1 METFLTELILKK
13 NTIEQATIN
22 KTITPKHILLVE
34 DDMSLAEW
42 FSDYLIEQG
51 YLVSLATRGDVAI
64 ELIQADQPDLVILDI
79 MLPVKD
85 GFEVCQAIRPDYQGP
100 ILMMTARDHE
110 TDEILGLELG
120 ADDYVVKPVKPR
132 VLLSRIK
139 ALFRRVSSQEVELIH
154 NAEQNNNILNFGK
167 LCIDATTRTTT
178 LSDGKVAISS
188 NEFDV
193 LWQLAQSA
201 DSVVSR
207 KELVVQRRGIEYD
220 GFDRSIDILISRIR
234 KKLGDDASN
243 PYRIKTVW
251 GKGYLFIK
259 GAWE

>member
-1 METFLTELILKK
+1 M
-13 NTIEQATIN
+13 
-22 KTITPKHILLVE
+22 LVE

-42 FSDYLIEQG
+42 FGDYLGEQG
-51 YLVSLATRGDVAI
+51 YLVTLATRGDVAI
-64 ELIQADQPDLVILDI
+64 ELIESDQPDLVILDI

-85 GFEVCQAIRPDYQGP
+85 GFEVCQAIHPFYHGP

-110 TDEILGLELG
+110 TDEVLGLELG

-139 ALFRRVSSQEVELIH
+139 ALFRRSTSSKVA
-154 NAEQNNNILNFGK
+154 AEIDPNKLTLGQ
-167 LCIDATTRTTT
+167 LCIDANSRTTM
-178 LSDGKVAISS
+178 LAGAKVAISS

-201 DSVVSR
+201 DNLVSR
-207 KELVVQRRGIEYD
+207 KELVIQRRGIDYD
-220 GFDRSIDILISRIR
+220 GFDRSIDILVSRIR

-251 GKGYLFIK
+251 GKGYLFVK
-259 GAWE
+259 DAWE

>member
-1 METFLTELILKK
+1 VETILTEKVL
-13 NTIEQATIN
+13 TQS
-22 KTITPKHILLVE
+22 ITGKHIMLVE

-42 FSDYLIEQG
+42 FGDYLTEHG
-51 YLVSLATRGDVAI
+51 YLVTLANRGDVAI
-64 ELIQADQPDLVILDI
+64 ELIEADQPDLVILDI

-85 GFEVCQAIRPDYQGP
+85 GFEVCMAIRPFYHGP

-110 TDEILGLELG
+110 TDEVLGLELG

-139 ALFRRVSSQEVELIH
+139 ALFRRVSLPGIVPELEPEI
-154 NAEQNNNILNFGK
+154 NQNKITFGN
-167 LCIDATTRTTT
+167 LSIDANSRTT
-178 LSDGKVAISS
+178 LLAGVKVAISS
-188 NEFDV
+188 NEFEV
-193 LWQLAQSA
+193 LGQLAQAA
-201 DSVVSR
+201 DTVVSR

-220 GFDRSIDILISRIR
+220 GFDRSIDVLISRIR

-251 GKGYLFIK
+251 GKGYLFVK
-259 GAWE
+259 EAWE

>member
-1 METFLTELILKK
+1 LETILTETFLSETV
-13 NTIEQATIN
+13 AS
-22 KTITPKHILLVE
+22 KHIMLVE

-42 FSDYLIEQG
+42 FCDYLSEQG
-51 YLVSLATRGDVAI
+51 YLVTLATRGDVAI
-64 ELIQADQPDLVILDI
+64 ELIEADQPDLVILDI

-85 GFEVCQAIRPDYQGP
+85 GFEVCMAIRPFYHGP

-110 TDEILGLELG
+110 TDEVLGLELG

-139 ALFRRVSSQEVELIH
+139 ALFRRSSAPDIVPTIVATDPNKVS
-154 NAEQNNNILNFGK
+154 FGK
-167 LCIDATTRTTT
+167 LTIDANSRTTT
-178 LSDGKVAISS
+178 LADTKVAISS

-201 DSVVSR
+201 DNLVSR
-207 KELVVQRRGIEYD
+207 KDLVIQRRGINYD

-251 GKGYLFIK
+251 GKGYLFVK
-259 GAWE
+259 DAWD

>member
-1 METFLTELILKK
+1 M
-13 NTIEQATIN
+13 
-22 KTITPKHILLVE
+22 LVE

-42 FSDYLIEQG
+42 FSDYLAEQG
-51 YLVSLATRGDVAI
+51 YLVTLANRGDVAI
-64 ELIQADQPDLVILDI
+64 ELIGSDRPDLVILDI

-85 GFEVCQAIRPDYQGP
+85 GFEVCQAIRPFYHGP

-110 TDEILGLELG
+110 TDEVLGLELG

-139 ALFRRVSSQEVELIH
+139 ALFRRVSSPEDAPETNKNKLS
-154 NAEQNNNILNFGK
+154 FGK
-167 LCIDATTRTTT
+167 LCIDANSRTTT
-178 LSDGKVAISS
+178 LAGAKVAISS

-193 LWQLAQSA
+193 LWQLAQAA
-201 DSVVSR
+201 DTLVSR
-207 KELVVQRRGIEYD
+207 KELVIQRRGIDYD

-251 GKGYLFIK
+251 GKGYLFVK
-259 GAWE
+259 DAWE

>member
-1 METFLTELILKK
+1 M
-13 NTIEQATIN
+13 
-22 KTITPKHILLVE
+22 LVE

-42 FSDYLIEQG
+42 FGDYLGEQG
-51 YLVSLATRGDVAI
+51 YLVTLATRGDVAI
-64 ELIQADQPDLVILDI
+64 ELIESDRPDLVILDI

-85 GFEVCQAIRPDYQGP
+85 GFEVCQAIRPFYQGP

-110 TDEILGLELG
+110 TDEVLGLELG

-139 ALFRRVSSQEVELIH
+139 ALFRRSASSEAANEVVEE
-154 NAEQNNNILNFGK
+154 NQNKIVLGQFS
-167 LCIDATTRTTT
+167 IDANSRTTILAGT
-178 LSDGKVAISS
+178 KVAISS

-201 DSVVSR
+201 DTVVSR
-207 KELVVQRRGIEYD
+207 KELVIQRRGIEYD
-220 GFDRSIDILISRIR
+220 GFDRSIDILVSRIR

-251 GKGYLFIK
+251 GKGYLLVK
-259 GAWE
+259 DAWE

>member
-1 METFLTELILKK
+1 M
-13 NTIEQATIN
+13 
-22 KTITPKHILLVE
+22 LVE

-42 FSDYLIEQG
+42 FGDYLSEQG
-51 YLVSLATRGDVAI
+51 YLVTLANRGDTAI
-64 ELIQADQPDLVILDI
+64 ELIEADQPDLVILDI

-85 GFEVCQAIRPDYQGP
+85 GFEVCIAIRPFYKGP
-100 ILMMTARDHE
+100 VLMMTARDHE
-110 TDEILGLELG
+110 TDEVLGLELG

-139 ALFRRVSSQEVELIH
+139 ALLRRTSSSTSLPEIDP
-154 NAEQNNNILNFGK
+154 NILNFG
-167 LCIDATTRTTT
+167 T
-178 LSDGKVAISS
+178 LTINANSRSTLLAGEKVAISS

-201 DSVVSR
+201 DSLVSR
-207 KELVVQRRGIEYD
+207 EALVTQRRGINYD
-220 GFDRSIDILISRIR
+220 GFDRSIDILVSRIR

-251 GKGYLFIK
+251 GKGYLFVK
-259 GAWE
+259 GAWG